1 MKTPIDYFS
10 DLKDPRVER
19 TKEHLLLDIIFI
31 TIAAVICGSSTW
43 EDIANYGKAKETWL
57 KQYFQLP
64 NGIPSHDTF
73 NRLFS
78 AIDPTEFETCFLNW
92 IKAVSKITSGEV
104 ISIDGKTIRGSRSKN
119 GKAVVHIV
127 SAWAHCN
134 RLSLGQ
140 VKVDDKSNER
150 QSPHEYD

>member
-57 KQYFQLP
+57 KQYLQLP